1 MKNGRKKGLV
11 LLLFLLGILV
21 GIVYIG
27 TEIFQVKKIIVSG
40 NEKMVYDDIVRIAGI
55 PMGENIFK
63 VDKALIQKRIEK
75 NPYLEFVS
83 MDFEYPDSICI
94 HIRERKPAAA
104 IPYLGSQIVV
114 DTKGFILEICGD
126 LEDMPYPLVQGLSI
140 KGCTIGKE
148 LAVADLYQL
157 KALKRVLEEVYKQ
170 ELQDVIS
177 EIQVDNPDNI
187 YIISRNGT
195 TIRLGQAI
203 EVNDK
208 LKWLRTSNFHQI
220 DNGDIK
226 GVLDISV
233 ATQAIFQPVE
243 N

>member
-1 MKNGRKKGLV
+1 MRNGRKKGLV

-63 VDKALIQKRIEK
+63 VDKVLVQRRIEK

-83 MDFEYPDSICI
+83 MDFEYPDGICI

-195 TIRLGQAI
+195 TIRLGQAV